1 MTIRTD
7 ATIRINN
14 RRNGVA
20 LVHVYQIATLFGR
33 VLDFP
38 YRARKKSPNPLTP
51 HFFLAINAAAR
62 HRCLMSIQQR

>member
-1 MTIRTD
+1 LTIRTD

-38 YRARKKSPNPLTP
+38 YRAARKALIP
-51 HFFLAINAAAR
+51 
-62 HRCLMSIQQR
+62 